1 MVPKRKISETLLE
14 FAEPLI
20 EELGDDPNKS
30 ELESVLGLACGIWNA
45 CVVDDWHG
53 TTQNV
58 DTMRAKAKEIPNEG
72 VLIEV
77 LIERKQKHYGEDS
90 RAITNEQV
98 AEKNGEFVVSAE
110 ARGNPS

>member
-1 MVPKRKISETLLE
+1 MID
-14 FAEPLI
+14 
-20 EELGDDPNKS
+20 ELGDDANKS

-45 CVVDDWHG
+45 CVVDEWHG

-58 DTMRAKAKEIPNEG
+58 DAMRAKARENPNEG

-77 LIERKQKHYGEDS
+77 LIKRKKKHYGEGS

-98 AEKNGEFVVSAE
+98 AEKNGEFVVRAE
-110 ARGNPS
+110 ARGSPS